1 MKISID
7 RGALLKALN
16 HVQSVVERRNTIPI
30 LSNVKIDADE
40 KSISLIA
47 TDLDLE
53 IIEKVEANVSQVGS
67 TTVSAHILY
76 DIVRKI
82 SEGSSIEIEQNQN
95 DQMELKSGQSNFDLP
110 CLPDE
115 DFPEMSSGEMP
126 CNFSMNSGDIKRLID
141 KTRFAI
147 STEETRYYL
156 NGIFLHSINNELRS
170 VATDGHR
177 LACIKSDLPS
187 GAEEMPSIIIP
198 RKTVGEIR
206 KLIEDSSDNLTIKV
220 SDTKI
225 QFILKDVQL
234 TSKLIDGTFPDYERV
249 IPKNNDKELSI
260 ETKIFSSSIDRVATI
275 SSDKSKAV
283 KFLLK
288 DGALT
293 LTVINPDAGTAVETT
308 PVDYNY
314 EELEIGFNARYLLDI
329 ASQIDGPD
337 MLFALEGSGSPAL
350 IKDSDDTQA
359 TYVLMPMRVWIYMD
373 YFQRIKI
380 MLIV

>member
-7 RGALLKALN
+7 RGVLLKALN

-30 LSNVKIDADE
+30 LSNVKIAASE
-40 KSISLIA
+40 KNISLIA

-82 SEGSSIEIEQNQN
+82 PEGSLIEIEQNHDN
-95 DQMELKSGQSNFDLP
+95 QMELKSGLSNFDLP

-115 DFPEMSSGEMP
+115 DFPEMSSGEMS
-126 CNFSMNSGDIKRLID
+126 CNFNMNSKDLTRLID

-177 LACIKSDLPS
+177 LACIKAELPS

-206 KLIEDSSDNLTIKV
+206 KLLEDCADDLVIKV

-288 DGALT
+288 DVCFHTCPSPSRGIKFFTNVSACVDFSPPLAVTSSLLITIVRKTT
-293 LTVINPDAGTAVETT
+293 L
-308 PVDYNY
+308 
-314 EELEIGFNARYLLDI
+314 LLSNS
-329 ASQIDGPD
+329 AKC
-337 MLFALEGSGSPAL
+337 A
-350 IKDSDDTQA
+350 
-359 TYVLMPMRVWIYMD
+359 IY
-373 YFQRIKI
+373 YIS
-380 MLIV
+380 

>member
-7 RGALLKALN
+7 RGILLKALN

-30 LSNVKIDADE
+30 LSNVKIDANE
-40 KSISLIA
+40 KNISLVA

-53 IIEKVEANVSQVGS
+53 IIESIDANVSGSGS
-67 TTVSAHILY
+67 TTVSAHTLY

-82 SEGSSIEIEQNQN
+82 PEGSMIEMELNSN
-95 DQMELKSGQSNFDLP
+95 DQMEIKSGQSNFDLP

-126 CNFSMNSGDIKRLID
+126 CGFSIDSGNLARLID
-141 KTRFAI
+141 KAKFAI

-156 NGIFLHSINNELRS
+156 NGIFLHSVENELRS

-177 LACIKSDLPS
+177 LACIKSDLPV
-187 GAEEMPSIIIP
+187 GAEDIPSIIIP
-198 RKTVGEIR
+198 RKTVGEVR
-206 KLIEDSSDNLTIKV
+206 KLIEDSSGILDIKV

-225 QFILKDVQL
+225 QFTFNDVQL

-249 IPKNNDKELSI
+249 IPKNNDKELLI
-260 ETKIFSSSIDRVATI
+260 ETKAFASSIDRVATI

-288 DGALT
+288 DGLLT
-293 LTVINPDAGTAVETT
+293 LTVINPETGKAIEKT
-308 PVDYNY
+308 PVDYTY
-314 EELEIGFNARYLLDI
+314 EELEIGFNARYLQELT
-329 ASQIDGPD
+329 SQVDGKNVE
-337 MLFALEGSGSPAL
+337 FSFKSSGDPAL
-350 IKDSDDTQA
+350 MRDIDDEGA
-359 TYVLMPMRVWIYMD
+359 IYVVMPMRV
-373 YFQRIKI
+373 
-380 MLIV
+380 

>member
-40 KSISLIA
+40 KGISLIA

-53 IIEKVEANVSQVGS
+53 IIEKVEANVSQIGS

-206 KLIEDSSDNLTIKV
+206 KLIEDSSDDLIVKV

-337 MLFALEGSGSPAL
+337 MFFALEGSGSPAL

-359 TYVLMPMRVWIYMD
+359 TYVLMPMRV
-373 YFQRIKI
+373 
-380 MLIV
+380 

>member
-1 MKISID
+1 MKISVD
-7 RGALLKALN
+7 RGVLLKALN

-30 LSNVKIDADE
+30 LSNVKIDANE
-40 KSISLIA
+40 KGISLIA

-53 IIEKVEANVSQVGS
+53 IIEKVKANVTKVGS

-82 SEGSSIEIEQNQN
+82 PEGSSIDIEQNKD
-95 DQMELKSGQSNFDLP
+95 DQIELKSGQSNFDLP

-115 DFPEMSSGEMP
+115 DFPEMSSGDMP
-126 CNFSMNSGDIKRLID
+126 CNFSMNSKDLKRLID
-141 KTRFAI
+141 KTKFAI

-156 NGIFLHSINNELRS
+156 NGIFFHSINSELRS

-177 LACIKSDLPS
+177 MACIKAVLPS

-206 KLIEDSSDNLTIKV
+206 KLIEDFSEDLIIKV
-220 SDTKI
+220 SETKI
-225 QFILKDVQL
+225 QFSLSDVQL

-260 ETKIFSSSIDRVATI
+260 KTKTFSSSIDRVSTI

-293 LTVINPDAGTAVETT
+293 LTVINPDAGTAIETT
-308 PVDYNY
+308 PVNY
-314 EELEIGFNARYLLDI
+314 DHEELEIGFNARYLLDI
-329 ASQIDGPD
+329 ASQIDGSD

-350 IKDSDDTQA
+350 INDSDDMQA
-359 TYVLMPMRVWIYMD
+359 TYVLMPMRV
-373 YFQRIKI
+373 
-380 MLIV
+380 

>member
-1 MKISID
+1 MKISIE
-7 RGALLKALN
+7 RGILLKALN
-16 HVQSVVERRNTIPI
+16 HVQGIVERRNTIPI
-30 LSNVKIDADE
+30 LSNVKIDANE
-40 KSISLIA
+40 RGIALIA

-53 IIEKVEANVSQVGS
+53 IIENVEATVSKTGS
-67 TTVSAHILY
+67 TTISAHTLY
-76 DIVRKI
+76 DIIRKI
-82 SEGSSIEIEQNQN
+82 PEGSSVEIEQKQDNQI
-95 DQMELKSGQSNFDLP
+95 ELRSGQSNFDLP

-126 CNFSMNSGDIKRLID
+126 CSFVIGSSDLARLID
-141 KTRFAI
+141 KTKFAI

-156 NGIFLHSINNELRS
+156 NGIFLHSIDNELRS

-177 LACIKSDLPS
+177 LACVKSKLPA
-187 GAEEMPSIIIP
+187 GAEEMPSVIIP

-206 KLIEDSSDNLTIKV
+206 KLIEGSSDDLSIKV

-225 QFILKDVQL
+225 QFNLKDVQL

-293 LTVINPDAGTAVETT
+293 LTVVNPDAGTAVEKT
-308 PVDYNY
+308 PVQYDY

-329 ASQIDGPD
+329 ASQIDGHD
-337 MLFALEGSGSPAL
+337 MVFALEGSGSPAL
-350 IKDSDDTQA
+350 IRDSNDDQA
-359 TYVLMPMRVWIYMD
+359 TYVLMPMRV
-373 YFQRIKI
+373 
-380 MLIV
+380 

>member
-1 MKISID
+1 MKISVD
-7 RGALLKALN
+7 RGVLLKALN

-30 LSNVKIDADE
+30 LSNVKIDANE
-40 KSISLIA
+40 KGISLIA

-53 IIEKVEANVSQVGS
+53 IIEKVKANVTKVGS

-82 SEGSSIEIEQNQN
+82 PEGSSIDIEQNKD
-95 DQMELKSGQSNFDLP
+95 DQIELKSGQSNFDLP

-115 DFPEMSSGEMP
+115 DFPEMSSGDMP
-126 CNFSMNSGDIKRLID
+126 CNFSMNSKDLKRLID
-141 KTRFAI
+141 KTKFAI

-156 NGIFLHSINNELRS
+156 NGIFFHSINSELRS

-177 LACIKSDLPS
+177 MACIKAVLPS

-206 KLIEDSSDNLTIKV
+206 KLIEDFSEDLIIKV
-220 SDTKI
+220 SETKI
-225 QFILKDVQL
+225 QFSLSDVQL

-260 ETKIFSSSIDRVATI
+260 ETKTFSSSIDRVSTI

-293 LTVINPDAGTAVETT
+293 LTVINPDAGTAIETT
-308 PVDYNY
+308 PVNY
-314 EELEIGFNARYLLDI
+314 DHEELEIGFNARYLLDI
-329 ASQIDGPD
+329 ASQIDGSD

-350 IKDSDDTQA
+350 INDSDDMQA
-359 TYVLMPMRVWIYMD
+359 TYVLMPMRVWVKWIILSEPI
-373 YFQRIKI
+373 FRQ
-380 MLIV
+380 

>member
-1 MKISID
+1 MKISVD
-7 RGALLKALN
+7 RGVLLKALN

-30 LSNVKIDADE
+30 LSNVKIDANE
-40 KSISLIA
+40 KGISLIA

-53 IIEKVEANVSQVGS
+53 IIEKVKANVTKVGS

-82 SEGSSIEIEQNQN
+82 PEGSSIDIEQNKD
-95 DQMELKSGQSNFDLP
+95 DQIELKSGQSNFDLP

-115 DFPEMSSGEMP
+115 DFPEMSSGDMP
-126 CNFSMNSGDIKRLID
+126 CNFSMNSKDLKRLID
-141 KTRFAI
+141 KTKFAI

-156 NGIFLHSINNELRS
+156 NGIFFHSINSELRS

-177 LACIKSDLPS
+177 MACIKAVLPS

-206 KLIEDSSDNLTIKV
+206 KLIEDFSEDLIIKV
-220 SDTKI
+220 SETKI
-225 QFILKDVQL
+225 QFSLSDVQL

-260 ETKIFSSSIDRVATI
+260 ETKTFSSSIDRVSTI

-293 LTVINPDAGTAVETT
+293 LTVINPDAGTAIETT
-308 PVDYNY
+308 PVNY
-314 EELEIGFNARYLLDI
+314 DHEELEIGFNARYLLDI
-329 ASQIDGPD
+329 ASQIDGSD

-350 IKDSDDTQA
+350 INDSDDMQA
-359 TYVLMPMRVWIYMD
+359 TYVLMPMRVWVKWIILSEPT
-373 YFQRIKI
+373 FRQ
-380 MLIV
+380 